1 MSCNDFNNDGSL
13 SIEDVYIYYAWYSV
27 NSLPPF
33 LRPNPITVADVQS
46 KYDTL
51 FPNKPTTISSLPTDA
66 PLRNGVNYYTDY
78 NDDGN
83 LSIEDVYIFYAWQ
96 NVNSL
101 PPFLRPNPITVADV
115 QSKYDTLFPNKPTTI
130 VYLPELVCITP
141 TPTPTPTPTH
151 CYNHPDFI
159 FNQTQ
164 GTYHCSIQGAI
175 DVAHDG
181 DHLKLSPDTSGND
194 YIVYEQNITLDAT
207 KAKNLTIDGQN
218 VYQSGYGSML
228 KGSTININSNTAKL
242 VNVDLSGCDI
252 TCTDTL
258 STTTFE
264 GCTIYSSNETT
275 ADSVINV
282 TLSNDNTT
290 FVLNSCSIDGRLSSD
305 PLSSGNGVSINI
317 TGLANTVVAN
327 NEITSCDQG
336 IIITGGDCVVDN
348 NDYAGNSL
356 DLHIKDIPAGIMP
369 SIRQNKFSSTPTA
382 VQLTSGPTLA
392 NGVVDMSYNYWGA
405 MTPGGKVISPN
416 YLPPD
421 TSPYYTDAGKSTL
434 QV

>member
-1 MSCNDFNNDGSL
+1 MTSCNDFDGDGAL
-13 SIEDVYIYYAWYSV
+13 TIKDVYIYYAWYQASQGRGA
-27 NSLPPF
+27 PA
-33 LRPNPITVADVQS
+33 NPSIAQTQA
-46 KYDTL
+46 KYDALYGNTL
-51 FPNKPTTISSLPTDA
+51 PATVVNIPSNA
-66 PLRNGVNYYTDY
+66 PIRSVDGTQYTDY
-78 NDDGN
+78 NGDGS
-83 LSIEDVYIFYAWQ
+83 LDIVDVYIYYAWYQ
-96 NVNSL
+96 ASQGRGAPANPNVTQTQAKYDALYGSSL
-101 PPFLRPNPITVADV
+101 PATV
-115 QSKYDTLFPNKPTTI
+115 KYI
-130 VYLPELVCITP
+130 PEMVCITP

-175 DVAHDG
+175 DVAQDG
-181 DHLKLSPDTSGND
+181 DHLKLSSATAG
-194 YIVYEQNITLDAT
+194 YIEYEQDITLDAT

-228 KGSTININSNTAKL
+228 KGSTINISSNAAEL
-242 VNVDLSGCDI
+242 INVDLSGCNI

-258 STTTFE
+258 STTSIE
-264 GCTIYSSNETT
+264 GCTIWSANETT
-275 ADSVINV
+275 ADSVVTV

-305 PLSSGNGVSINI
+305 PLSSGAGLSVNI
-317 TGLANTVVAN
+317 TGLASAVVAN
-327 NEITSCDQG
+327 NEITNCDQG
-336 IIITGGDCVVDN
+336 IIITGGDCVIDN
-348 NDYAGNSL
+348 NVFTNNSL
-356 DLHIKDIPAGIMP
+356 DIHIKDIPVGVMP

-382 VQLTSGPTLA
+382 VQITSGPTLA

-405 MTPGGKVISPN
+405 ITPGGKVSSPN

-434 QV
+434 QA

>member
-1 MSCNDFNNDGSL
+1 MTSCNDFDGDGAL
-13 SIEDVYIYYAWYSV
+13 TIKDVYIYYAWYQASQGRGV
-27 NSLPPF
+27 PA
-33 LRPNPITVADVQS
+33 NPSIAQTQA
-46 KYDTL
+46 KYDALYGNTL
-51 FPNKPTTISSLPTDA
+51 PATVVNIPSNA
-66 PLRNGVNYYTDY
+66 PIRSVDGTQYTDY
-78 NDDGN
+78 NGDGS
-83 LSIEDVYIFYAWQ
+83 LDIVDVYIYYAWYQ
-96 NVNSL
+96 ASQGRGAPANPNVTQTQAKYDALYGSSL
-101 PPFLRPNPITVADV
+101 PATV
-115 QSKYDTLFPNKPTTI
+115 KYI
-130 VYLPELVCITP
+130 PEMVCITP

-175 DVAHDG
+175 DVAQDG
-181 DHLKLSPDTSGND
+181 DHLKLSSATAG
-194 YIVYEQNITLDAT
+194 YIEYEQDITLDAT

-228 KGSTININSNTAKL
+228 KGSTINISSNAAEL
-242 VNVDLSGCDI
+242 INVDLSGCNI

-258 STTTFE
+258 STTSIE
-264 GCTIYSSNETT
+264 GCTIWSANETT
-275 ADSVINV
+275 ADSVVTV

-305 PLSSGNGVSINI
+305 PLSSGAGLSVNI
-317 TGLANTVVAN
+317 TGLASAVVAN
-327 NEITSCDQG
+327 NEITNCDQG
-336 IIITGGDCVVDN
+336 IIITGGDCVIDN
-348 NDYAGNSL
+348 NVFTNNSL
-356 DLHIKDIPAGIMP
+356 DIHIKDIPVGVMP

-382 VQLTSGPTLA
+382 VQITSGPTLA

-405 MTPGGKVISPN
+405 ITPGGKVSSPN

-434 QV
+434 QA